1 MAYGRYGYTPDT
13 YGHGSANR
21 AEPEPAPTALPSHAK
36 LLRDALER
44 VVRGSMKDDPHTRAI
59 EDGPAV
65 GSATAQD

>member
-1 MAYGRYGYTPDT
+1 MAYGRYGYDT
-13 YGHGSANR
+13 GNYGHGAANR
-21 AEPEPAPTALPSHAK
+21 TADEAAPAKLPSHAK